1 MSDSPSFYTRK
12 EICNECKYRL
22 PKGCA
27 LYIKPC
33 TVKQLW
39 HDQIDPPT
47 LCPKANQFNEDNNVP
62 ITKQNP

>member
-1 MSDSPSFYTRK
+1 MTDSASSYYIRK
-12 EICNECKYRL
+12 LLCDGCKYRT

-47 LCPKANQFNEDNNVP
+47 LCPKKMEFDE
-62 ITKQNP
+62 